1 MFTKRGDDYPVYV
14 AVLTFGFQII
24 SQLQNILVILR
35 PMMKQILCLLVAML
49 AIAGC
54 RQSHEEKQRIVRK
67 QRIQLLKEDSA
78 ALKIAV
84 MPTLDCLPLFVAKER
99 QFFSQNGAD
108 VRLKMFTAQMDCDTA
123 IMQGRVEGMVS
134 DLVRTERMQKLGI
147 PLTYVTSTNA
157 YWQLYANRLARLRKL
172 PQLDDKM
179 LAMTRYSV
187 TDLMAD
193 FVADSAKLSAE
204 RLFKIQINDVHIRLK
219 MLTGNEIDAVLL
231 TEPQATQ
238 ARLARHNMLLD
249 SRKVPMQMGVIAF
262 REEVLKDTTRQRQ
275 LEVFKKSYNQACD
288 SLARYGIG
296 TYRSIVA
303 KYCKMPENQVDS
315 LPRGLKFPHIAQPAD
330 ADIERAKKWL
340 DNIK

>member
-1 MFTKRGDDYPVYV
+1 
-14 AVLTFGFQII
+14 
-24 SQLQNILVILR
+24 
-35 PMMKQILCLLVAML
+35 MKQILCLLALALAMT
-49 AIAGC
+49 GC
-54 RQSHEEKQRIVRK
+54 GQSHEEKQRVVRK
-67 QRIQLLKEDSA
+67 QRMQLQKEDSA

-123 IMQGRVEGMVS
+123 IIQKRVEGIVS

-147 PLTYVTSTNA
+147 PLAYVTSTNA
-157 YWQLYANRLARLRKL
+157 YWQLYTNRLARLKKL

-193 FVADSAKLSAE
+193 FVVDSAKLSAE

-249 SRKVPMQMGVIAF
+249 SRKMPMQMGVLAF
-262 REEVLKDTTRQRQ
+262 REDVLKDTTRQQQ
-275 LEVFKKSYNQACD
+275 LEVVKKCYNQACD
-288 SLARYGIG
+288 SLVKYGIG
-296 TYRSIVA
+296 AYRSIVE
-303 KYCKMPENQVDS
+303 KYCKIPEGQVDS
-315 LPRGLKFPHIAQPAD
+315 LPHDIKFHHIAQPAEV
-330 ADIERAKKWL
+330 DIERAKKWL